1 MKISKLLGYQI
12 LDSRGRPTVAVT
24 LSLSDGSVFTARIPS
39 GVSTGLHEA
48 NELRDYGS
56 KFAEEMYKGNSVH
69 QACANI
75 NEILAPIL
83 VGRDPDLTDAD
94 RILRGLDE
102 TEGFQ
107 AFGANAA
114 LAVSIAVA
122 QAQARACG
130 NSLARLFQP
139 AEALQL
145 PMPMVNILSG
155 GAHAQNT
162 LDIQDVLI
170 IPHGASSF
178 GEAMGWVS
186 AIREMAALAGAQ
198 QGAPTYLTADEGGLA
213 IELGRIESA
222 CEFVSTCISAVGL
235 QVGRH
240 VSLAIDFAATQFY
253 KESKYH
259 LIKSNS
265 EYTSAEF
272 VPYIQRLVTNQ
283 PIISIED
290 PFAEDDWV
298 AWSEFMKG
306 VPSNLQVIGD
316 DLYTTNLA
324 RLDRGIKEQTSNAIL
339 IKPNQNGL
347 LSSTRKVLERAQ
359 INNFRT
365 IVSGRSG
372 ETEDSWLVDLA
383 VGWRAGQIKV
393 GSTHGSER
401 TAKWNRLLELEATE
415 TCEFSQPFE
424 Q

>member
-1 MKISKLLGYQI
+1 MKISRLLGYQI

-24 LSLSDGSVFTARIPS
+24 LSLSDGSVHTARIPS
-39 GVSTGLHEA
+39 GASTGLHEA
-48 NELRDYGS
+48 KELRDHGS
-56 KFAEEMYKGNSVH
+56 KFAESMYKGNSVY
-69 QACANI
+69 QACTNV
-75 NEILAPIL
+75 NELIAPLL
-83 VGRDPDLTDAD
+83 VGRAPDLTDAD

-107 AFGANAA
+107 TFGANAA

-122 QAQARACG
+122 QAEAHVGG

-139 AEALQL
+139 AGALQL

-155 GAHAQNT
+155 GAHARNT

-170 IPHGASSF
+170 IPHGATSF
-178 GEAMGWVS
+178 KEAIGWIS

-198 QGAPTYLTADEGGLA
+198 QGAPTHLTADEGGLA
-213 IELGRIESA
+213 IELGTIESA
-222 CEFVSTCISAVGL
+222 CEFVAACISEVGL
-235 QVGRH
+235 QVGSE

-253 KESKYH
+253 TDGKYH
-259 LIKSNS
+259 LAKSNS

-272 VPYIQRLVTNQ
+272 VLYVQRLVTNQ

-290 PFAEDDWV
+290 PFAEDDWA

-306 VPSNLQVIGD
+306 APANLQVIGD

-324 RLDRGIKEQTSNAIL
+324 RLDRGIGEQTSNAIL

-347 LSSTRKVLERAQ
+347 LSSTRTVLERAQ
-359 INNFRT
+359 KDNFRT

-393 GSTHGSER
+393 GSTHGSE
-401 TAKWNRLLELEATE
+401 LSLIHI
-415 TCEFSQPFE
+415 
-424 Q
+424 